1 MAEAE
6 LPGVK
11 HLAGKISGTFTGVKF
26 VAEDGMAEVMKV
38 NADLVGPATVQ
49 SAFHEAHV
57 AARTEDSIFGF
68 R

>member
-11 HLAGKISGTFTGVKF
+11 HLAGKIPGSFAGVKF
-26 VAEDGMAEVMKV
+26 VAEDRMTEVVKV
-38 NADLVGPATVQ
+38 NTDLVGAATVQ

-57 AARTEDSIFGF
+57 AARTQNSILGF